1 MIKKVILMNYILLV
15 ILVPASFGVL
25 ISLEEAGGI
34 GQYEEKG
41 RTMGI
46 LTSVFI
52 MCLAPFV
59 TALALKIKSR
69 GMRRISYMTNGFTAI
84 LFGFTAIV
92 VGFSLTAL
100 TPEPLLILS
109 FSIVMILPFLIN
121 LYTLI
126 KTK

>member
-1 MIKKVILMNYILLV
+1 MIKRVILMNHILLIIVLAAMFLIALKGV
-15 ILVPASFGVL
+15 IL
-25 ISLEEAGGI
+25 EGGS
-34 GQYEEKG
+34 GG
-41 RTMGI
+41 RTMGM
-46 LTSVFI
+46 LASGFI

-69 GMRRISYMTNGFTAI
+69 GMRRMSYMTNGFTAI
-84 LFGFTAIV
+84 LFGFTAILS
-92 VGFSLTAL
+92 GFSLTAL
-100 TPEPLLILS
+100 TPEPLLLLS